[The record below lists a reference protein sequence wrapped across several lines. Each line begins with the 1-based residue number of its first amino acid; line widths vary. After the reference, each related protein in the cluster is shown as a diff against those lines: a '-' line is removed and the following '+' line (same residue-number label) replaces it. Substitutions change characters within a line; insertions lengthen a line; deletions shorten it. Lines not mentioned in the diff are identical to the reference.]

1 MLDERERRKDEVGDL
16 VDTVKA
22 YALQETVGP
31 LKGGV
36 KAGALG
42 VAGAISLGI
51 GLIII
56 LVALLR
62 VLQTE
67 TTAFHGKWMSAV
79 PYVITLAAALACI
92 ATALAFIKRID
103 FEEGEPRQ

>member
-1 MLDERERRKDEVGDL
+1 MAPPAAKTNPITDL

-31 LKGGV
+31 LKDVGRFL
-36 KAGALG
+36 AMGA
-42 VAGAISLGI
+42 AGAISI
-51 GLIII
+51 GVGVVMA

-67 TTAFHGKWMSAV
+67 TNGVFDGNWSFV
-79 PYVITLAAALACI
+79 PYVITVAVGVLVVYIAL
-92 ATALAFIKRID
+92 TRIQKHGLD
-103 FEEGEPRQ
+103 RPRETR